1 MTAYVGEGSPRYTK
15 KKLIWETDWKHV
27 NLISAL
33 FWKMDL
39 KMDLKMDWY

>member
-1 MTAYVGEGSPRYTK
+1 MLAKALRGTLK